1 MVTLNENLPIISLNK
16 IRKLTGERVLFYLIT
31 EKFISTFLFLRIKQ
45 ILMGVQNEYRHTSSI
60 RLLRFYGSNRRYI

>member
-31 EKFISTFLFLRIKQ
+31 EKLYKHIFISKNKTNF
-45 ILMGVQNEYRHTSSI
+45 N
-60 RLLRFYGSNRRYI
+60 GSTK